1 MSTDRA
7 QRDSAFLPS
16 IANILS
22 RLQKT
27 SEEEGHSML
36 AYLIDLART
45 EAEEQIRCNLQDAM
59 FRTEILATSSTHSW
73 RAGAAEPQISELD
86 LSEFDFFGLR
96 EKKAA

>member
-1 MSTDRA
+1 MSTEKA

-16 IANILS
+16 VANILS

-36 AYLIDLART
+36 AYLIDLARA

-59 FRTEILATSSTHSW
+59 FRSELLGKSSTHSW
-73 RAGAAEPQISELD
+73 RNGTAEPQDSPLD
-86 LSEFDFFGLR
+86 LSEFDFFELG
-96 EKKAA
+96 KKAA

>member
-1 MSTDRA
+1 MSTDSA

-36 AYLIDLART
+36 AYLIDLARA
-45 EAEEQIRCNLQDAM
+45 EAEEQIRCDLQDAM
-59 FRTEILATSSTHSW
+59 FRSEILGTSSAHSW
-73 RAGAAEPQISELD
+73 RKGAQIADLD
-86 LSEFDFFGLR
+86 LTEFDFFGLR

>member
-1 MSTDRA
+1 MSTDKA

-36 AYLIDLART
+36 AYLIDLARA

-59 FRTEILATSSTHSW
+59 FRTEVLAKSSTHSW

-86 LSEFDFFGLR
+86 LSEFDFFELGR
-96 EKKAA
+96 KAA

>member
-36 AYLIDLART
+36 AYLIDLARA

-73 RAGAAEPQISELD
+73 RAEAAEPQISELD
-86 LSEFDFFGLR
+86 LSEFDFFELS
-96 EKKAA
+96 KKAA